1 MRPLI
6 ALSSLPR
13 ALNKTKGA
21 AQEEGKRDQRPS
33 NKPILSPLSV
43 SEAAESPSKPL
54 FITTYSDSGRVSMPV
69 ISTELTLTTPWTL
82 SELSID

>member
-1 MRPLI
+1 MRPLT

-21 AQEEGKRDQRPS
+21 TQFKRKRDQRPS

-43 SEAAESPSKPL
+43 SEAAGSPSKPL
-54 FITTYSDSGRVSMPV
+54 FITTYSASGRVSMPV

>member
-1 MRPLI
+1 MRPLTT
-6 ALSSLPR
+6 LSSLPR

-21 AQEEGKRDQRPS
+21 TQFKRKRDQRPS

-54 FITTYSDSGRVSMPV
+54 FITTYSASGRVSMPV